1 MTQNLETAD
10 HIAKL
15 LLAGATLVL
24 FFAGVI
30 AGPFANLL
38 AILSGIVVGIFVV
51 KVVRKRLTTRKR

>member
-15 LLAGATLVL
+15 LLAGATLIL
-24 FFAGVI
+24 FFTGVI

-38 AILSGIVVGIFVV
+38 AILSGIIVAIFMV
-51 KVVRKRLTTRKR
+51 KLVLKRLATRKR